1 MVESRLQAGGRRA
14 EMSQVLTP
22 EEMAALFEG
31 LREAEDGPGS
41 LYYHPP
47 KETTAKGR
55 GFPEPGRINSSHNLS
70 TWLMVLA
77 DLRWPHL

>member
-1 MVESRLQAGGRRA
+1 
-14 EMSQVLTP
+14 MSQVLTP

-41 LYYHPP
+41 LYYYPP
-47 KETTAKGR
+47 QETTAKGPVLPYPPQETTAK
-55 GFPEPGRINSSHNLS
+55 GPVLPEPVRINRSHNLS

>member
-1 MVESRLQAGGRRA
+1 MN
-14 EMSQVLTP
+14 QVLTP

-41 LYYHPP
+41 LYYQVPQ
-47 KETTAKGR
+47 ETTSR
-55 GFPEPGRINSSHNLS
+55 GQVFSEPGRIDSFQNLS

-77 DLRWPHL
+77 DLRWLHL

>member
-1 MVESRLQAGGRRA
+1 
-14 EMSQVLTP
+14 MSQVLTP

-41 LYYHPP
+41 LYYHAPRENP
-47 KETTAKGR
+47 SSER
-55 GFPEPGRINSSHNLS
+55 VFSEPGRINSFQNLS

>member
-1 MVESRLQAGGRRA
+1 
-14 EMSQVLTP
+14 MSQVVTP

-41 LYYHPP
+41 LYYHAPREKP
-47 KETTAKGR
+47 SGDRVFSES
-55 GFPEPGRINSSHNLS
+55 GRIHSFQNLS
-70 TWLMVLA
+70 TWLMELA

>member
-1 MVESRLQAGGRRA
+1 MR
-14 EMSQVLTP
+14 QVLTP

-41 LYYHPP
+41 PYYHAP
-47 KETTAKGR
+47 KETTSRGR
-55 GFPEPGRINSSHNLS
+55 GFPEPGRINRFHNLS

>member
-1 MVESRLQAGGRRA
+1 
-14 EMSQVLTP
+14 MSQVLTP

-41 LYYHPP
+41 FPAHVPP
-47 KETTAKGR
+47 NTIAKR
-55 GFPEPGRINSSHNLS
+55 RIISERDPIISFPTISAWMME
-70 TWLMVLA
+70 LA

>member
-1 MVESRLQAGGRRA
+1 MR
-14 EMSQVLTP
+14 QVLTP

-41 LYYHPP
+41 LPYHVPQD
-47 KETTAKGR
+47 TTSKRRIISEGDR
-55 GFPEPGRINSSHNLS
+55 IISFPTIS

>member
-1 MVESRLQAGGRRA
+1 
-14 EMSQVLTP
+14 MSQILTP

-41 LYYHPP
+41 PYYHAPR
-47 KETTAKGR
+47 ETTPRGR
-55 GFPEPGRINSSHNLS
+55 VLSEPDPIFSFPTISA
-70 TWLMVLA
+70 WMMILA

>member
-1 MVESRLQAGGRRA
+1 
-14 EMSQVLTP
+14 MSQVLTP

-31 LREAEDGPGS
+31 LREAEDGPDS
-41 LYYHPP
+41 LYCPP
-47 KETTAKGR
+47 PQETTSRGR
-55 GFPEPGRINSSHNLS
+55 VFSEPGRTNSFQNLS

>member
-1 MVESRLQAGGRRA
+1 MN
-14 EMSQVLTP
+14 QVLTP

-41 LYYHPP
+41 LNYHAPGKNP
-47 KETTAKGR
+47 STDR
-55 GFPEPGRINSSHNLS
+55 LFSEPGRIHSFQNLS
-70 TWLMVLA
+70 TWLMELA